1 MARIFLAGASGLIG
15 QRLVPLLVQAGHHVI
30 GTTRT
35 GGKTALLR
43 SLGATPVVVDV
54 FDAAALRR
62 LVVASEAEV
71 VIHQLTSL
79 PDDLSSLEG
88 APLERAIRDNA
99 RVRTEGTPNLVAA
112 ALAAGARRLIAQ
124 SLLSI
129 YAPGRGRHMENDPV
143 NVGATGLAGITVQGT
158 MALEGTVLGAAALAP
173 VVLRYG
179 YLYGAGTNHDVPWRD
194 PAVHV
199 DAAAHAAA
207 LAVDLG
213 SGVYNVADPSPY
225 ASSERA
231 RRELGWESSFR
242 NG

>member
-15 QRLVPLLVQAGHHVI
+15 QRLVPLLVKAGHQVV

-35 GGKTALLR
+35 EAKTSLLR
-43 SLGATPVVVDV
+43 SLGATPAVVDV
-54 FDAAALRR
+54 FDAEALRR
-62 LVVASEAEV
+62 LVVASEPEV

-79 PDDLSSLEG
+79 PDDLFSLEG
-88 APLERAIRDNA
+88 TALERATRDNA
-99 RVRTEGTPNLVAA
+99 RIRTDGTPNLVAA

-124 SLLSI
+124 SILWI
-129 YAPGRGRHMENDPV
+129 YAPGREPHVEGDPV
-143 NVGATGLAGITVQGT
+143 NTRATGLASITVQGV
-158 MALEGTVLGAAALAP
+158 MALERAVLGAAALAP

-179 YLYGAGTNHDVPWRD
+179 YLYGAGTNHEGPWRD
-194 PAVHV
+194 PGVHV
-199 DAAAHAAA
+199 DAAAQAAA
-207 LAVDLG
+207 LAVDRG
-213 SGVYNVADPSPY
+213 QGVYNVADPGPY

>member
-15 QRLVPLLVQAGHHVI
+15 QRLVPLLVQAGHHVV

-35 GGKTALLR
+35 DGKAALLR

-62 LVVASEAEV
+62 LVVASEPEV
-71 VIHQLTSL
+71 VLHQLTSL
-79 PDDLSSLEG
+79 PDNLSSLAG
-88 APLERAIRDNA
+88 AALEQATRDNA
-99 RVRTEGTPNLVAA
+99 RIRTEGTPNLVAA
-112 ALAAGARRLIAQ
+112 ALAAGARRLVAQ
-124 SLLSI
+124 SILWI
-129 YAPGRGRHMENDPV
+129 YAPGREPHVESDPL
-143 NVGATGLAGITVQGT
+143 NTGANGLAAITVQGT
-158 MALEGTVLGAAALAP
+158 MALEQAVLGAATLAP
-173 VVLRYG
+173 VVLRNGYFYG
-179 YLYGAGTNHDVPWRD
+179 GGTSHDAPWRD

-213 SGVYNVADPSPY
+213 LGVYNVAEPGRY

-231 RRELGWESSFR
+231 RRELGWSSSFR
-242 NG
+242 L